1 MRAIGTRIFGVAAFA
16 AALANGAFE
25 AKAYTIGNTYNITL
39 NQWVGQ
45 SFGISW
51 NGGAA
56 VNTIAAAFDLRLDDT
71 AIPGVQ
77 SEKLVGYCSDLL
89 DWWNQAATTQPF
101 TAVAVANPSGAN
113 ATPNPNWVAGGAS
126 KAAWIYNN
134 YGGGSLGTTQKGG
147 ALALA
152 IWDALY
158 DNGDGLGV
166 TALGKFVVTSGDAT
180 TIANANAMLLAA
192 AGKGAEGTWFTPA
205 DERLHQGIIVGVPA
219 PESVLASLG
228 FIALAFVCRRQLR
241 AE

>member
-1 MRAIGTRIFGVAAFA
+1 MRATGTRILGVAAFA

-25 AKAYTIGNTYNITL
+25 AKAYTIGSTYNITL
-39 NQWVGQ
+39 NTYVGE
-45 SFGISW
+45 SFGVSW
-51 NGGAA
+51 SGGAA

-134 YGGGSLGTTQKGG
+134 YGGASLGTTQKGA

-158 DNGDGLGV
+158 DNGDGLG
-166 TALGKFVVTSGDAT
+166 AGLFQVTSGNINARNDAG
-180 TIANANAMLLAA
+180 NMLTAA
-192 AGKGAEGTWFTPA
+192 AGKGAQGAWFTPR